1 MYRKYNQQ
9 LNLNYLRTFNA
20 IYIHRS
26 TKKAANTL
34 GITQSAVSQTLAK
47 LREFTNDKLFYLSGN
62 ELHATHRADEIGHG
76 LNEHIELLDNRLS
89 SHIFAEPH
97 QFDGELTIAVS
108 SVFLEAIA
116 TELTSSVVFDMFPNA
131 KLNITTWNDK
141 TFEAIQNGEVHIG
154 LNFYPI
160 ETPKSIRSVALTTS
174 EPIVIARNNHPWE
187 ASGFTQ
193 SEFSTYPTGGILVP
207 GLTDFNAILER
218 QYPGKFDFQYRSA
231 SMSVLSCL
239 AEHSDILAVTET
251 LAASMCSESIQ
262 CLKPRWLSKLLPEN
276 ISHAMYYL
284 ERNHNHPLY
293 QYSSEL
299 IKKSIQHKLDE
310 LAPNIIQC

>member
-1 MYRKYNQQ
+1 MYRKYSNQ
-9 LNLNYLRTFNA
+9 LNLNYLRIFNA
-20 IYIHRS
+20 VYIHRS

-47 LREFTNDKLFYLSGN
+47 LREFTNDKLFYVSGN
-62 ELHATHRADEIGHG
+62 ELHATHRADEIGNG

-89 SHIFAEPH
+89 SHLFSDPH

-116 TELTSSVVFDMFPNA
+116 TELTSSVVFEMFPNA

-141 TFEAIQNGEVHIG
+141 TLESIQNGEVHIG

-174 EPIVIARNNHPWE
+174 EPVIIARKSHPWE
-187 ASGFTQ
+187 QADFRQ
-193 SEFSTYPTGGILVP
+193 EQFFSFPTGGILVP
-207 GLTDFNAILER
+207 GLTDFNAILEKH
-218 QYPGKFDFQYRSA
+218 YPGKFDFKYRSA

-239 AEHSDILAVTET
+239 AEHSDILAITET
-251 LAASMCSESIQ
+251 LAASMCPSSIQ
-262 CLKPRWLSKLLPEN
+262 CLQPRWLTQLLPEK

-284 ERNHNHPLY
+284 ERNHSHPLY

-299 IKKSIQHKLDE
+299 VKKSLQHKLDE
-310 LAPNIIQC
+310 LSPKIIRY

>member
-1 MYRKYNQQ
+1 MYQKYNQQ

-20 IYIHRS
+20 IYSHRS
-26 TKKAANTL
+26 IKKAANAL

-47 LREFTNDKLFYLSGN
+47 LREFTNDKLFYTAGN
-62 ELHATHRADEIGHG
+62 ELHATYRADEIGQG

-89 SHIFAEPH
+89 SRLFSDPH

-131 KLNITTWNDK
+131 KLNVTTWNDK
-141 TFEAIQNGEVHIG
+141 TFNAIQNGEVHIG

-174 EPIVIARNNHPWE
+174 DPVVIARKEHPWE
-187 ASGFTQ
+187 HSGFSQ
-193 SEFSTYPTGGILVP
+193 REFSTYPTGGILVP
-207 GLTDFNAILER
+207 GLTDFSAILER

-239 AEHSDILAVTET
+239 AEHSDILAITET
-251 LAASMCSESIQ
+251 LSASMCPKSIQ
-262 CLKPRWLSKLLPEN
+262 CFKPRWLSELLPN
-276 ISHAMYYL
+276 KISHAMYYL
-284 ERNHNHPLY
+284 ERNHHHPLY

-299 IKKSIQHKLDE
+299 IKKSLQHKLDE
-310 LAPNIIQC
+310 LSPNVIEC